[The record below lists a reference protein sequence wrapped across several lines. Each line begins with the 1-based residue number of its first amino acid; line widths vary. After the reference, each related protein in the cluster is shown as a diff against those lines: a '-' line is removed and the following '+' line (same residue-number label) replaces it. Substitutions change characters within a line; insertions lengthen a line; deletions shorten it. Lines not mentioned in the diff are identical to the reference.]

1 MSTPKESRPPGHG
14 TRIPGWVKT
23 AVVTLMITRG
33 IGAKVAVKRS
43 VTVPEGEPVSDGH
56 GGTRPAKKGEK
67 RKLSEFVS
75 WRHAHRWSEEPEVI
89 QGRLQVAE
97 DHKALIRHET
107 RKITREIVREMPMMV
122 RGVRPKRDEYGEIK
136 WKDGKILCEDVGAPV
151 QVQAWQVV
159 LKLSQQV
166 EDAPATKV
174 EMNHSG
180 KVGLGVTLDLQRLTA
195 EERELE
201 QELANLNEP

>member
-1 MSTPKESRPPGHG
+1 MSTPKEPRPPGHG

-33 IGAKVAVKRS
+33 IGAKVAVRRS
-43 VTVPEGEPVSDGH
+43 VTVPEGEPVSDGN

-75 WRHAHRWSEEPEVI
+75 WRHAHRWSEEPEVA
-89 QGRLQVAE
+89 QARLQIAE

-107 RKITREIVREMPMMV
+107 RKITREIVREMPMMA
-122 RGVRPKRDEYGEIK
+122 RGVRPRRDEYGEVIR
-136 WKDGKILCEDVGAPV
+136 KDGKILCEDVGAPV

-174 EMNHSG
+174 EMSTPG
-180 KVGLGVTLDLQRLTA
+180 GIQVEATYSA
-195 EERELE
+195 EVEALR
-201 QELANLNEP
+201 ARIS